1 MSVNIKISVLA
12 LTSYYLP
19 SYKAGGP
26 IKTVKNMIEQLGG
39 CRFSVVTRDRDLG
52 DERPFSS
59 LKINSWEA
67 LEKASVIYLSPENL
81 SLQKMASLINA
92 SEFEVLYL
100 NSFFDSAF
108 SIKPLLARRLGLIR
122 QCPVVLAPRGEF
134 STGALALK
142 PLKKKLFIEISKLL
156 GLHRGVVWQASSEL
170 EEQDIVSALGVRL
183 SSICLAKDLPP
194 RSSIGIPGK
203 NISATDTCRLIFL
216 SRISPMKNLD
226 FALQVLAKVRA
237 SLVFN
242 IYGPIEDE
250 GYWKSCLSLIE
261 KLPANIS
268 VNYCGSVTPDQVAD
282 VFSGHDLFLFPT
294 RGENYGHVIAESLS
308 VGTPVLLSDQTPW
321 QDLAQNDLGWDLP
334 LDLEVFAEKIETI
347 AVMDKCSRVD
357 WRKKVSLNA
366 ISIIN
371 NEKDVSDNYDLFNFA
386 VESFNRAKGRI

>member
-1 MSVNIKISVLA
+1 MSEKRRHIFSLVA
-12 LTSYYLP
+12 YYLP

-26 IKTVKNMIEQLGG
+26 VKTIKNMVEQLHG
-39 CRFSVVTRDRDLG
+39 CDFYIATRDRDLG
-52 DERPFSS
+52 DKVSFSS
-59 LKINSWEA
+59 VQINSWQTIESA
-67 LEKASVIYLSPENL
+67 FVTYLSPDNL
-81 SLQKMASLINA
+81 SVQKMASLIN
-92 SEFEVLYL
+92 SSDFEVLYL
-100 NSFFDSAF
+100 NSFFDVAF
-108 SIKPLLARRLGLIR
+108 SIKPLVAKRLGLIR

-134 STGALALK
+134 SAGALALK
-142 PLKKKLFIEISKLL
+142 PFKKKLFIMISKLL

-170 EEQDIVSALGVRL
+170 EEQDIVRALGVRL

-237 SLVFN
+237 CLVFN
-242 IYGPIEDE
+242 IYGPVEDE
-250 GYWKSCLSLIE
+250 GYWKSCLNLIQ

-321 QDLAQNDLGWDLP
+321 QGLAQNDLGWDLP
-334 LDLEVFAEKIETI
+334 LDLDIFAEKIEAI
-347 AVMDKCSRVD
+347 AVMDRCSRVD